1 MPALLCG
8 MYLWNVGFGIKIC
21 STCFSFFAEDDAF
34 HLSDKDTEVHQLKI
48 RSLSWCAIWELS
60 TSPEH
65 NIKKSE
71 SENPQKPRSFYKQ
84 KLVFSLSSA
93 VCFPQNREQRALHQQ
108 RQGSNKHLI
117 SLFLIFL
124 SLSQMVYY
132 ANALR
137 KYKEESFV
145 PCTGT
150 LYFSFVLVFGQL
162 LANCSLSTMGI
173 SQSRHS
179 NSNIQLNTFGPSTD
193 STLSFSS
200 FWFVCQLLSMAID

>member
-1 MPALLCG
+1 MNQKTHKNPG
-8 MYLWNVGFGIKIC
+8 V
-21 STCFSFFAEDDAF
+21 
-34 HLSDKDTEVHQLKI
+34 
-48 RSLSWCAIWELS
+48 S
-60 TSPEH
+60 TSKNLYFP
-65 NIKKSE
+65 SVL
-71 SENPQKPRSFYKQ
+71 QY
-84 KLVFSLSSA
+84 VSLKT
-93 VCFPQNREQRALHQQ
+93 
-108 RQGSNKHLI
+108 GSKEPYTSKDKGATNI

-179 NSNIQLNTFGPSTD
+179 DSNIQLNTFGPSTD

-200 FWFVCQLLSMAID
+200 FWSVCQLLSMAID

>member
-48 RSLSWCAIWELS
+48 KSLSWCAIWELS

-108 RQGSNKHLI
+108 RQGSNKHQLVFNI
-117 SLFLIFL
+117 PF
-124 SLSQMVYY
+124 SLSNGLLCQCTEEVQGGKLCSVHRHTVLQFRSCIW
-132 ANALR
+132 AAL
-137 KYKEESFV
+137 S
-145 PCTGT
+145 
-150 LYFSFVLVFGQL
+150 QL
-162 LANCSLSTMGI
+162 LPFYHGN
-173 SQSRHS
+173 QSV
-179 NSNIQLNTFGPSTD
+179 T
-193 STLSFSS
+193 
-200 FWFVCQLLSMAID
+200 A